1 MLRCC
6 EAMLSACGGA
16 LTEET
21 IEAWLTGFQRA
32 LPLTHTEHALLL
44 PAMKA
49 AIVCSLASLLGEEQP
64 EDAFLTQKRPEPE
77 EKKSA
82 PPAAPPASE
91 APAEGGE
98 QFWKELCGRV
108 VPRLPIDMRIYP
120 GDGSKFRGRLK
131 GGVLTLEAES
141 GFVYNRFNRSEI
153 LKKFSDCAAE
163 LTGRPVNTVLRELS
177 ETARETRSLDELKAF
192 PETRVIG

>member
-1 MLRCC
+1 M
-6 EAMLSACGGA
+6 
-16 LTEET
+16 
-21 IEAWLTGFQRA
+21 
-32 LPLTHTEHALLL
+32 
-44 PAMKA
+44 
-49 AIVCSLASLLGEEQP
+49 
-64 EDAFLTQKRPEPE
+64 
-77 EKKSA
+77 
-82 PPAAPPASE
+82 
-91 APAEGGE
+91 
-98 QFWKELCGRV
+98 
-108 VPRLPIDMRIYP
+108 PRLPIDMRIYP